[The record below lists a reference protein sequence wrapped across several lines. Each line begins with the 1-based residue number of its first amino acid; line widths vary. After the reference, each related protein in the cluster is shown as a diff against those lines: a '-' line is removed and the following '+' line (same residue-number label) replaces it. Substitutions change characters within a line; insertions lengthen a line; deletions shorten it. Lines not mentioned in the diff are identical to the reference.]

1 MAALKVAFHTR
12 ILTMGFNIWACDAD
26 TGWMGDPTPFIQEYP
41 MQHVDM
47 LTTTDCIDLKG
58 DQAGGCWHVDH
69 NTGLVYMRSR
79 PIVLEFT
86 AAWKRKIETTRDI
99 MIRDQ
104 AALNLLMREGFHSK
118 TWPPPPDPSGVPPV
132 RRIYLEPTSPPPR
145 THLAPTSHPPL
156 TLTARP
162 APSPRPLSPT
172 LPPSRCAA
180 STTCGTRSSS

>member
-1 MAALKVAFHTR
+1 
-12 ILTMGFNIWACDAD
+12 
-26 TGWMGDPTPFIQEYP
+26 

-132 RRIYLEPTSPPPR
+132 RR
-145 THLAPTSHPPL
+145 THLAPTSPHLAPTSHLPL

-162 APSPRPLSPT
+162 APSPRPLSPS
-172 LPPSRCAA
+172 LPLSRCAA
-180 STTCGTRSSS
+180 STSCGTRSSS

>member
-1 MAALKVAFHTR
+1 MAALKVNFYTR

-26 TGWMGDPTPFIQEYP
+26 TGWMGDPTPFIQENP

-69 NTGLVYMRSR
+69 NTGLVFMRSR

-86 AAWKRKIETTRDI
+86 AAWKKKIETTRDV

-118 TWPPPPDPSGVPPV
+118 TWAPPPDPNGVPPV
-132 RRIYLEPTSPPPR
+132 RSI
-145 THLAPTSHPPL
+145 HL
-156 TLTARP
+156 
-162 APSPRPLSPT
+162 
-172 LPPSRCAA
+172 
-180 STTCGTRSSS
+180 